1 MSLSSISLPSPAVYP
16 SKRSSLPTKIRPVAE
31 PPGTA
36 ERCRHE
42 RRVPVSQRDAVEKR
56 HQRVERAGHAAVCTS
71 RSSGGSRGADDLP
84 AGRRRRS
91 RRAIAV
97 ACDQALDR
105 RIARA
110 LAFAGYVDPCDE
122 ATTPPTTAPR
132 RLDELLVV
140 DESSHLLGPD
150 DLGELGPGEG
160 GVEEVGVG
168 AQFRQGD
175 GRL

>member
-1 MSLSSISLPSPAVYP
+1 MSPKESMNAW
-16 SKRSSLPTKIRPVAE
+16 A
-31 PPGTA
+31 
-36 ERCRHE
+36 
-42 RRVPVSQRDAVEKR
+42 
-56 HQRVERAGHAAVCTS
+56 
-71 RSSGGSRGADDLP
+71 
-84 AGRRRRS
+84 RRS
-91 RRAIAV
+91 ESGEPLRRGAIAV

-110 LAFAGYVDPCDE
+110 LASAGYVDPCDE

-168 AQFRQGD
+168 AQLRQGD
-175 GRL
+175 GRLDEAPVVATEDTDVVALSDTRLR